1 MGSKTANTC
10 TMVFILCVFVASPL
24 LLFAQILGNEVG
36 AVPVGSSFAI
46 SSDSGEGAG
55 LGNFI
60 ASDGTD
66 FIVVSA
72 NTSSEV
78 GTDIYARR
86 VSSSGSVL
94 DATPLHLVNNPI
106 GISDPSVVYDG
117 TNYVVVWVGAVN
129 TSQEIFAARVSPG
142 GTVLDSTPVQITS
155 GAQPKFKPIGVAYD
169 GADQN
174 YLVAWRT
181 LTDSIQAARFSPAL
195 ANLDAASGFLVA
207 QSSAGLGRYYP
218 WVAFGGGV
226 YLVVWHQGA
235 GGSGGGG
242 CSQAQGCA
250 GQLAIAGARVTP
262 AGHVLDPGG
271 FGISSDP
278 NDLQDSAAAAF
289 DGTNFLVAWHN
300 WANSDI
306 YSNGSG
312 SAARVTPGGVVLDHP
327 AIAVNSRQLWES
339 RTQPVFDGTNYFV
352 TWHVYQPE
360 KFRLADVFGTRI
372 STSGQVLDEKPS
384 PIATGAA
391 HQWGPGVAYGGGKLL
406 AAWNE
411 TTGVKCCIYG
421 QILQDSSNAG
431 TARTPAAPTPSP
443 SAWTVSATPVA
454 MSLQTVYGFDN
465 SHVYAS
471 GEGSGPPFLEF
482 DGTNWSETSSPGR
495 DHIYSMWGATPA
507 SLFATGWCGELIE
520 FDAPA
525 SSFNDL
531 GCTWS
536 PPEYFGMWGSNPA
549 NVFFVG
555 SQNAARSSY
564 PVYGRNVGGWW
575 SSGWGDIVSW
585 LDMAAVWGT
594 DGRNVYAVGEQ
605 GTIVHFDGN
614 AWTPVSAVPT
624 IQRLNGVWTDRESD
638 VFAVGDFGT
647 ILHYDGTSWMVQQS
661 NVQEDLTSV
670 WGFNGSDVYAVGLG
684 GRILHYDGTS
694 WTVQASPTNENL
706 TAVTGAG
713 TYVWAVG
720 DVGTILQLT
729 TSGNPTP
736 EVASISPT
744 TVSPGQDLNIQVNGE
759 NFVSGSTVRWG
770 ESDVPTTFV
779 SSTQLTAIIPNSDFS
794 SANPG
799 AGLFPNGFGD
809 ITVSN
814 PAPQGGISP
823 GLILVLMQTPTVS
836 VTPGA
841 SSITTLQP
849 LQVTVAVT
857 GNTGYPTPTGSV
869 TLTDGSYTS
878 LAATLTSGSATI
890 NIPAN
895 TLTVGSYTFTAS
907 YTPDTGSSSIYA
919 NASGIASSQV
929 AVSIAAPTVTVT
941 PGASNITTT
950 QPLSVTVA
958 VSGGTGNPTPTG
970 SVTLTS
976 GSYSS
981 PATTLSSGSA
991 TINVPAGSLAPG
1003 SDTLTV
1009 TYTPDAN
1016 SSSIYNSATG
1026 SNSVTVTVPAKT
1038 TPTVTVTPSASSIT
1052 TAQALTVTVA
1062 VSGGTGNPTPTGS
1075 VTLISGSYSS
1085 PATTLSSGSAT
1096 INVPAGSLAVGSG
1109 TLTAN
1114 YAPDTAGAATYN
1126 RASGSASI
1134 TVNVPANPAP
1144 VVVGTLPAF
1153 TNAGG
1158 AAFTL
1163 TVNGSGFTSGSTVY
1177 WGTSALSTTYG
1188 SATQL
1193 AAQVPAADIAT
1204 GGMAV
1209 AITVITPAP
1218 GGGTSNSWQ
1227 FEVDT
1232 ASATTTGPTF
1242 TSTTATVAAG
1252 STATY
1257 PVTEPSSVQSL
1268 SVSCLNLPAGA
1279 SCSYSSTTNAV
1290 TIATSPTTPTGTY
1303 QITVVF
1309 TETVSAAAGILLPI
1323 LLLPLVFLRKRLAAR
1338 RVWLTACL
1346 GLVLLA
1352 AAALGIG
1359 CGGGGGGSNSTPT
1372 PSPTPTTQQVTS
1384 AGAVMLTVQ

>member
-1 MGSKTANTC
+1 MRSKAANTC
-10 TMVFILCVFVASPL
+10 AIVFILCVFVSPPFS
-24 LLFAQILGNEVG
+24 LFAQILGNEVG
-36 AVPVGSSFAI
+36 AVPVGLSFAI
-46 SSDSGEGAG
+46 SSDSGEGVG

-78 GTDIYARR
+78 GTDVYARR
-86 VSSSGSVL
+86 VSSSGNVL
-94 DATPLHLVNNPI
+94 DATPLHLVNNPN
-106 GISDPSVVYDG
+106 GISDPSVVCDG

-129 TSQEIFAARVSPG
+129 ASQEIFAARVSPG

-169 GADQN
+169 SADQN

-195 ANLDAASGFLVA
+195 ADLDAGSGFLVA
-207 QSSAGLGRYYP
+207 ADGRYYP
-218 WVAFGGGV
+218 WVAFGRGV
-226 YLVVWHQGA
+226 YLVVWHQGV

-242 CSQAQGCA
+242 CLQAQGCA

-262 AGHVLDPGG
+262 AGQVLDPGG

-312 SAARVTPGGVVLDHP
+312 SAARVTPGGVVLDQP

-421 QILQDSSNAG
+421 QILQDSSNSG
-431 TARTPAAPTPSP
+431 TARTPVAATPSP
-443 SAWTVSATPVA
+443 SAWTVSATPAA
-454 MSLQTVYGFDN
+454 MSLQTVYSFDN

-471 GEGSGPPFLEF
+471 GEGSGPPFIEF
-482 DGTNWSETSSPGR
+482 DGTNWSVINSPGR
-495 DHIYSMWGATPA
+495 DHVYAMWGATPA
-507 SLFATGWCGELIE
+507 GLFATGWCGELIE
-520 FDAPA
+520 FNA
-525 SSFNDL
+525 SANSFNDL

-536 PPEYFGMWGSNPA
+536 PPEYFGLWGSNPA

-564 PVYGRNVGGWW
+564 PVYGRNIGGWW
-575 SSGWGDIVSW
+575 SSGWGDIGSW

-594 DGRNVYAVGEQ
+594 GGRNVYAVGEQ

-694 WTVQASPTNENL
+694 WTVQASPTTENL

-713 TYVWAVG
+713 NYVWAVG
-720 DVGTILQLT
+720 DVGSILQLT

-736 EVASISPT
+736 EMASISPT

-759 NFVSGSTVRWG
+759 NFVPGSTVRWG

-779 SSTQLTAIIPNSDFS
+779 SSTQLTAIIPSSDFS

-823 GLILVLMQTPTVS
+823 GLVLALVQTPTVS

-878 LAATLTSGSATI
+878 LAATLTNGSATI
-890 NIPAN
+890 NIEAN

-929 AVSIAAPTVTVT
+929 TVSIATPTVAVT

-950 QPLSVTVA
+950 QSLSVMVA
-958 VSGGTGNPTPTG
+958 VSGGTGNPTPSGSITLTGGNYASSAAALIGGSATINITANTLSAGNYIFKASYSPDANSSSEYGSASGIASSSVAVTTQVPTVTVTPGASKITTTQPLSVMVAVSGGTGNPTPSG

-991 TINVPAGSLAPG
+991 TINVPAGSLAVG

-1016 SSSIYNSATG
+1016 SSSIYNSAKG
-1026 SNSVTVTVPAKT
+1026 SNSVSVTVPAKT

-1062 VSGGTGNPTPTGS
+1062 VSGGTGNPTPSGS
-1075 VTLISGSYSS
+1075 VTLTSGSYSS

-1096 INVPAGSLAVGSG
+1096 INVPAGSLAVGS
-1109 TLTAN
+1109 
-1114 YAPDTAGAATYN
+1114 D
-1126 RASGSASI
+1126 
-1134 TVNVPANPAP
+1134 
-1144 VVVGTLPAF
+1144 
-1153 TNAGG
+1153 
-1158 AAFTL
+1158 TL
-1163 TVNGSGFTSGSTVY
+1163 TVTYTPDANSSSIYNSAKGSNSVSVT
-1177 WGTSALSTTYG
+1177 
-1188 SATQL
+1188 
-1193 AAQVPAADIAT
+1193 VPAKTTPTVTATPSASSITTAQALTVTIA
-1204 GGMAV
+1204 V
-1209 AITVITPAP
+1209 S
-1218 GGGTSNSWQ
+1218 GGTGTPTPTGSVTLTSSSYS
-1227 FEVDT
+1227 T
-1232 ASATTTGPTF
+1232 PATTT
-1242 TSTTATVAAG
+1242 
-1252 STATY
+1252 
-1257 PVTEPSSVQSL
+1257 Q
-1268 SVSCLNLPAGA
+1268 
-1279 SCSYSSTTNAV
+1279 
-1290 TIATSPTTPTGTY
+1290 
-1303 QITVVF
+1303 
-1309 TETVSAAAGILLPI
+1309 
-1323 LLLPLVFLRKRLAAR
+1323 
-1338 RVWLTACL
+1338 
-1346 GLVLLA
+1346 
-1352 AAALGIG
+1352 
-1359 CGGGGGGSNSTPT
+1359 
-1372 PSPTPTTQQVTS
+1372 
-1384 AGAVMLTVQ
+1384 